1 MPCKKIS
8 LGPHPSWI
16 LEVLFFMPRVF
27 EKEGYR
33 FFFYSNEHSPVHVH
47 VTKGDGE
54 AILHLGPPME
64 VQESFGM
71 KVRELARAVELAE
84 ENRGLIL
91 KIWNEHHN

>member
-1 MPCKKIS
+1 
-8 LGPHPSWI
+8 
-16 LEVLFFMPRVF
+16 MPRVL

-33 FFFYSNEHSPVHVH
+33 FFFYSNEHDPVHVH

-54 AILHLGPPME
+54 AVLHLGPPVE
-64 VQESFGM
+64 VQGSFGM

-91 KIWNEHHN
+91 RIWNEHHR

>member
-91 KIWNEHHN
+91 RIWNEHHN

>member
-1 MPCKKIS
+1 
-8 LGPHPSWI
+8 
-16 LEVLFFMPRVF
+16 MPRVF

-33 FFFYSNEHSPVHVH
+33 FFFYSNEHDPVHVH

-54 AILHLGPPME
+54 AVLHLGPPVE

-91 KIWNEHHN
+91 GIWNEHHR

>member
-1 MPCKKIS
+1 MNI
-8 LGPHPSWI
+8 
-16 LEVLFFMPRVF
+16 
-27 EKEGYR
+27 
-33 FFFYSNEHSPVHVH
+33 

-54 AILHLGPPME
+54 AVLHLGPSVE

-91 KIWNEHHN
+91 RIWNEHHG